1 MRNRVNT
8 PHSDLNYI
16 FNQTASFWEALRGQR
31 IFITGGTGFFG
42 CWLLETFIWANTKLS
57 LNAKAVILTRH
68 KLGVAKNH
76 PHLFK
81 NSALHFVEGDVRDF
95 RFPEGNFSHIIHA
108 ATDASMHLSET
119 NPTLI
124 WDTIVQGTKHTL
136 EFAIHC
142 KAKNFLLVSSGAVY
156 GKQPPHVS
164 YLTENHPCQP
174 KLDDFRSA
182 YAVGKC
188 AAEHMCSLYAKQYGL
203 DVKIARCFSFIGSYL
218 PLNAHFAIGN
228 FIRDGLS
235 GGPIIVNGDGTPSR
249 SYLYAAD
256 LMVWLWIILFR
267 GETARPY
274 NVGSDK
280 AYTIAEL
287 AHIVAENFSSRPA
300 VKIMELPKLNAV
312 PDRYIPDVSRAREE
326 LGLVA
331 RTDLKQAIQATINW
345 SSYLGQ

>member
-1 MRNRVNT
+1 M
-8 PHSDLNYI
+8 
-16 FNQTASFWEALRGQR
+16 
-31 IFITGGTGFFG
+31 
-42 CWLLETFIWANTKLS
+42 
-57 LNAKAVILTRH
+57 
-68 KLGVAKNH
+68 
-76 PHLFK
+76 
-81 NSALHFVEGDVRDF
+81 HFVEGDVRDF
-95 RFPEGNFSHIIHA
+95 KFPEGDFSHIIHA

-156 GKQPPHVS
+156 GKQPSHAI
-164 YLTENHPCQP
+164 YLTENYPCQP
-174 KLDDFRSA
+174 KIGDFRSA

-188 AAEHMCSLYAKQYGL
+188 AAEHMSSLYAKQYGL
-203 DVKIARCFSFIGSYL
+203 DVKIARCFAFIGPYL
-218 PLNAHFAIGN
+218 PLNTHFAIGN
-228 FIRDGLS
+228 FIRDGLN

-256 LMVWLWIILFR
+256 LMVWLWTILFR
-267 GETARPY
+267 GKPARPY

-300 VKIMELPKLNAV
+300 VKIMELPKLGAV
-312 PDRYIPDVSRAREE
+312 LERYIPDVSRAREE

-345 SSYLGQ
+345 SSYSGQ